1 MTTPAQFSRAR
12 VDVLRAVL
20 NEAEAHG
27 LTKLEL
33 AEILSGE
40 AASLIR
46 KARASASA
54 KVLERCPSCGESR
67 GDSVA
72 RVISGASPPCIDRWH
87 SYQA

>member
-46 KARASASA
+46 KARPTRTHVHRASCHGAIGE
-54 KVLERCPSCGESR
+54 LLCGE
-67 GDSVA
+67 
-72 RVISGASPPCIDRWH
+72 
-87 SYQA
+87 